1 MIITKQ
7 VKREA
12 KQLFRLCLVGGSLDE
27 QRVRQVVQNT
37 IAARYRRGHAV
48 LTRFLRLVRLEQ
60 AQHTARVESATPL
73 PASLQS
79 STQSA
84 LTRQYGPRLRISFVE
99 QPSLIAGM
107 RIQVGSDVYDASVQ
121 AGLARLE
128 RAFEMRRQ

>member
-27 QRVRQVVQNT
+27 QRVRQVVQNM
-37 IAARYRRGHAV
+37 IAARYRRCHAV

-60 AQHTARVESATPL
+60 ARYTAIVESATSL
-73 PASLQS
+73 PPSLQS

-84 LTRQYGPRLRISFVE
+84 LIRRYGPRLRTSFVE

-107 RIQVGSDVYDASVQ
+107 RIQVGSDVYDGSVQ
-121 AGLARLE
+121 GGLARLE
-128 RAFEMRRQ
+128 RAFDTRRL